1 MFKLFKSKSKE
12 ITILKN
18 DEEQNSKLLNYNFDA
33 DKYIE
38 AYYSKFEKFG
48 LNKEKERVKLKSLH
62 YSIFNLDEKP
72 LLSFLSI
79 SLLPEKV
86 RECFLSEFIETC
98 IQKVTDIDDLDEVCK
113 RLHLSKSLSQKYL
126 NYYFNR
132 SIQEL
137 FESGNI
143 ECIDESNF
151 LLQKNE
157 FIAIEFSCNS
167 VTKKTKTEYTSGR
180 AGANVRVAKGLWIN
194 IGKTKGYSEKIE
206 YLEHKSEG
214 MLSFTN
220 KRIVFSGSND
230 AFSIKTKDIINV
242 DVNNKMIYFY
252 TNRKNPYIVV
262 PEIELTN
269 ETLRAIINWSLKQN

>member
-72 LLSFLSI
+72 LLSFLSV

-86 RECFLSEFIETC
+86 RECFLSEFIESC
-98 IQKVTDIDDLDEVCK
+98 IQKVNDIDDLDEICK
-113 RLHLSKSLSQKYL
+113 RLHSSKSLSQKYL
-126 NYYFNR
+126 SYYINR

-137 FESGNI
+137 FKSGNI

-151 LLQKNE
+151 LLQKMNLLLLN
-157 FIAIEFSCNS
+157 FLVIALL
-167 VTKKTKTEYTSGR
+167 KKQ
-180 AGANVRVAKGLWIN
+180 
-194 IGKTKGYSEKIE
+194 
-206 YLEHKSEG
+206 
-214 MLSFTN
+214 
-220 KRIVFSGSND
+220 
-230 AFSIKTKDIINV
+230 
-242 DVNNKMIYFY
+242 
-252 TNRKNPYIVV
+252 
-262 PEIELTN
+262 
-269 ETLRAIINWSLKQN
+269 KQNIRQEGQEQMLELQKAYG

>member
-1 MFKLFKSKSKE
+1 MFKLFKNKSKE

-18 DEEQNSKLLNYNFDA
+18 DEEQNPKLLNYKFNA

-38 AYYSKFEKFG
+38 EYYSKLEKFG

-72 LLSFLSI
+72 LLSFLSV

-86 RECFLSEFIETC
+86 RECFLSEFVESC
-98 IQKVTDIDDLDEVCK
+98 IQKVTDINDLNEVCK
-113 RLHLSKSLSQKYL
+113 RLHSSKSLSQKYL
-126 NYYFNR
+126 SYYFNR

-143 ECIDESNF
+143 EYTGASNF

-157 FIAIEFSCNS
+157 FVAIEFSCDS
-167 VTKKTKTEYTSGR
+167 VTKKTKTEYTAGR

-194 IGKTKGYSEKIE
+194 IGKTKGYSKKIE
-206 YLEHKSEG
+206 YLERKSEG

-230 AFSIKTKDIINV
+230 AFSIKTKDVINV
-242 DVNNKMIYFY
+242 DVNNGIVHFY

-269 ETLRAIINWSLKQN
+269 ETLRTIINWSLKQD